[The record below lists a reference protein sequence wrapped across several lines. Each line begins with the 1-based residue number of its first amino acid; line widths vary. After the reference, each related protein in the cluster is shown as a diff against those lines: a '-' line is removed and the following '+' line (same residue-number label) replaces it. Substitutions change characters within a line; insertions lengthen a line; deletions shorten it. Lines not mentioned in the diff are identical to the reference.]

1 MPEYRQPGVAT
12 RRALDE
18 QDATFHEGEES
29 GANPDEYLQLTVVVA
44 SILVLVGIST
54 QFPLRGVRYGLIA
67 LATVLLVLSLIQVA
81 TLPKPRL

>member
-29 GANPDEYLQLTVVVA
+29 GADADEYLQLTVVLA
-44 SILVLVGIST
+44 SILVLVEIST
-54 QFPLRGVRYGLIA
+54 QFPLRA
-67 LATVLLVLSLIQVA
+67 FATG
-81 TLPKPRL
+81 